1 MYQGTTT
8 KIDNLK
14 GKGRGKRMLTL
25 FKEINQ
31 KERNKSATT
40 NKMEIWE
47 GCDGANECK
56 NRKCNSKTFETQWIM
71 RVCEDL
77 WMTKNIWYFWN
88 HLRKQ
93 TIAVTSTL
101 SPHHHASSQRL
112 SFHLEQPYEDYDMD
126 WYGLSK
132 DHNKRCLRMKIHKKW
147 NKNPSQT
154 MLAPKH
160 RAEAKGAVVV
170 INLSQLVWISIF
182 HKSHLK
188 WKYWNN
194 WNGRWGRVH
203 PWTMNDIFLS
213 AKQKKI

>member
-1 MYQGTTT
+1 MNDKKYL
-8 KIDNLK
+8 IFLK
-14 GKGRGKRMLTL
+14 
-25 FKEINQ
+25 
-31 KERNKSATT
+31 
-40 NKMEIWE
+40 
-47 GCDGANECK
+47 
-56 NRKCNSKTFETQWIM
+56 
-71 RVCEDL
+71 
-77 WMTKNIWYFWN
+77 
-88 HLRKQ
+88 
-93 TIAVTSTL
+93 
-101 SPHHHASSQRL
+101 SSQKANNRRNLHTLPPPSCFIPEAEFPLRL
-112 SFHLEQPYEDYDMD
+112 LALEQPYEDYDMD

-203 PWTMNDIFLS
+203 PWTMTDLFLS
-213 AKQKKI
+213 AKQKKSKLISITWLVYLNRKFDKINAFVISSFTSKLPTSFIKIIVLITNILTILNFSYNITFSLSKYTTKK

>member
-1 MYQGTTT
+1 MEPTNAKTESVT
-8 KIDNLK
+8 AKLLKPSELWEFAKIYEWQKIFDI
-14 GKGRGKRMLTL
+14 
-25 FKEINQ
+25 FEIIS
-31 KERNKSATT
+31 E
-40 NKMEIWE
+40 
-47 GCDGANECK
+47 
-56 NRKCNSKTFETQWIM
+56 SKQ
-71 RVCEDL
+71 
-77 WMTKNIWYFWN
+77 
-88 HLRKQ
+88 
-93 TIAVTSTL
+93 
-101 SPHHHASSQRL
+101 SPHSPPPSCFIPEAEFPLRL
-112 SFHLEQPYEDYDMD
+112 LALEQPYEDYDMD

-147 NKNPSQT
+147 NENPSQT

-194 WNGRWGRVH
+194 WNGRWGRVY
-203 PWTMNDIFLS
+203 PWTMNDLFLS